1 MDGQEM
7 PVVAALIE
15 ADSLLR
21 IAHQLI
27 LCLIQLQV
35 VHIEPLIRG
44 SSIENELV
52 GGDGKERASQLS
64 NAWLIKVL
72 QVLTGQDHAG
82 LLLPYSLEAVTDVGH
97 CHRIAEPQV
106 QLIDSGHGIPG
117 GKKPVGHI
125 GEDTEQQGVP
135 QILSCIF

>member
-64 NAWLIKVL
+64 NAWLIKIAI
-72 QVLTGQDHAG
+72 GNPP
-82 LLLPYSLEAVTDVGH
+82 LLP
-97 CHRIAEPQV
+97 
-106 QLIDSGHGIPG
+106 IPW
-117 GKKPVGHI
+117 
-125 GEDTEQQGVP
+125 
-135 QILSCIF
+135 